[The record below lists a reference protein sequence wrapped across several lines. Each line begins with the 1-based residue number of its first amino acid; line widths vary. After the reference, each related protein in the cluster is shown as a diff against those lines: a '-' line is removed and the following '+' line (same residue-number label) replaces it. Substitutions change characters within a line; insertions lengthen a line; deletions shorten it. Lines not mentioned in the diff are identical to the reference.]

1 MREIAIL
8 KKNKGNIKKKFG
20 VKQIGVFGSIARGT
34 SKTGSDIDV
43 LVEFERTVDFFE
55 FIDLKVF
62 LESVLKR
69 NVDLV
74 TKKALKPLI
83 KDKILNE
90 VVYV

>member
-1 MREIAIL
+1 MSEIDIL
-8 KKNKGNIKKKFG
+8 KKNKGNIKKQFG
-20 VKQIGVFGSIARGT
+20 VKQIGIFGSIARGT
-34 SKTGSDIDV
+34 AKRGSDIDV

-55 FIDLKVF
+55 FIDLKEF
-62 LESVLKR
+62 LESIFKR

>member
-1 MREIAIL
+1 MSEIDLL
-8 KKNKGNIKKKFG
+8 KKNKANIRKKFG

-34 SKTGSDIDV
+34 AKRGSDIDV

-55 FIDLKVF
+55 FIDLKEY
-62 LESVLKR
+62 LENMFER

-83 KDKILNE
+83 KNKILDQ
-90 VVYV
+90 VIYV